1 MWTLLTDGNFWIV
14 AGGTMILGLASGM
27 MGSISVLRGQSLI
40 GDAIGHATFPGIVLA
55 FMLFSTRAPVL
66 LMLGACVTGG
76 VAYALIHWISS
87 HDATSLD
94 TSLAIVLSSFFGVGM
109 VLKSFIE
116 GNPDYADASQAGL
129 SHYIFG
135 QAAFLSKGDL
145 RLIFIVGTVALL
157 FLGLFFK
164 DIKMLTFVRE
174 YATVV
179 GHRPKLLNALIL
191 IVTLALIAVGL
202 RIVGVILIA
211 SMLVAPSVAALQWS
225 SRYPTVVFLSG
236 LFGLV
241 SGFGGTL
248 ISSLGRG
255 ISTGPTIVIVLS
267 AIVIVSMV
275 FGKRSALRRPKRGTP
290 DREVPRG

>member
-145 RLIFIVGTVALL
+145 RLIFIVGAVALL

-164 DIKMLTFVRE
+164 DIKMLTFDRE